1 MGRNTEGSLIKVY
14 DVPRGVRK
22 RNLIRYG
29 FKVIELWS
37 DRVVAKGAPALAD
50 RVFMFDNYAGVTYL
64 EGNLLC
70 AFSQLVFIN
79 KDNYDTYITFDGNKF
94 LVDNNKLAFCSGM
107 LFSGKANEY
116 AKALC
121 EEIQNLMNK
130 YRGGTDNEGSNS

>member
-50 RVFMFDNYAGVTYL
+50 RVFMFDDYLTVTYI

-94 LVDNNKLAFCSGM
+94 LVDNNQLAFCSGM
-107 LFSGKANEY
+107 LFSGKATEY

-130 YRGGTDNEGSNS
+130 YRQETTNEGCNR